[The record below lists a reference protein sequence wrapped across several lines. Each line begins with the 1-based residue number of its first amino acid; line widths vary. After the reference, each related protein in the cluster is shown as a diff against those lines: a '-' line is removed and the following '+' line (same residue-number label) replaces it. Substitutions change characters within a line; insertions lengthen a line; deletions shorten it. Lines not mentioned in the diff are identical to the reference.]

1 MNNSRRVVALAAAI
15 ALVLSLPLAA
25 QPDPGLQKIL
35 AGGIP
40 KNLADLKAMEG
51 HTQELLK
58 KVLPCTVTCG
68 GATGV
73 IINDGYVL
81 TAAHVIRAPG
91 RNVRIILQDGRR
103 LQGKSLGLSHT
114 TDAGLVKLEGD
125 DIAQLPSLEMGRS
138 ADLQPGQWV
147 MMLGHTGGRKNW
159 RIPPVRIGRFLRIA
173 GSGWLVTDC
182 TMAGGDS
189 GGPLFDMVG
198 RVVGINSRISYGLAN
213 NMHVPVDAFHE
224 DWERLVKS
232 EVIGQPRQRG
242 RRGGGRGGRRG
253 PPPVFGAFA
262 DPDADDARILAV
274 TPGSPAAKAGIQR
287 GDVILRINGR
297 NIRTPRA
304 LDRRIRYGR
313 TRGDERAFRAG
324 DRIRVELKRG
334 EEELELEVTLVA
346 PPPKMPEPEKEE
358 PEKEEPRTDEP
369 KKDDKGKQQPRR
381 VRR

>member
-1 MNNSRRVVALAAAI
+1 LPLA
-15 ALVLSLPLAA
+15 LAA

-125 DIAQLPSLEMGRS
+125 DVAQLPSLEMGRS
-138 ADLQPGQWV
+138 ADLKPGQWV
-147 MMLGHTGGRKNW
+147 MMLGHTGGRKSW

-189 GGPLFDMVG
+189 GGPLFDMAG

-213 NMHVPVDAFHE
+213 NMHVPVDAFHD

-232 EVIGQPRQRG
+232 EVIGQPRQR
-242 RRGGGRGGRRG
+242 GRRG

-304 LDRRIRYGR
+304 LARRIRYGFGIGDKIKVEIR
-313 TRGDERAFRAG
+313 RGQ
-324 DRIRVELKRG
+324 K
-334 EEELELEVTLVA
+334 ELELEVTLVA

-358 PEKEEPRTDEP
+358 PGKEEP
-369 KKDDKGKQQPRR
+369 KKEDKGKQQIRR
-381 VRR
+381 AG